1 MSFINECCSILRRSN
16 KDMLY
21 IYLDKDGLYYNYYDS
36 NNRIINRDR
45 LVNDK
50 NLDFTKYSFT
60 LDKKDNIYCIYS
72 DKYLQ
77 ILECKNGSTVF
88 TQKECITYNYKKFGL
103 VFPHIQYI
111 NDNTHVFYYAFNNNS
126 SNTCV
131 LFHHYKEDDYWV
143 ENKIDFVNHLV
154 LNDYIILWNKS
165 VPTIFYFNLVNGC
178 EEIFASRFN
187 LGTFAWSTPIQITNS
202 GENKIYLS
210 GIRDSINFYHLSFCE
225 NIKNGYSVKYINGY
239 LNDNKF
245 ELNNSSY
252 LSKPSTCMYPSIV
265 KNENK
270 LLISWVDFNKLF
282 TSSSENLGKSWDE
295 PHLDN
300 DSIEEKFSRCS
311 FYSNYKGDLSYN
323 VNEVFSTINDVG
335 ILGI

>member
-1 MSFINECCSILRRSN
+1 MQEWFNCVHS
-16 KDMLY
+16 
-21 IYLDKDGLYYNYYDS
+21 
-36 NNRIINRDR
+36 
-45 LVNDK
+45 
-50 NLDFTKYSFT
+50 
-60 LDKKDNIYCIYS
+60 
-72 DKYLQ
+72 
-77 ILECKNGSTVF
+77 
-88 TQKECITYNYKKFGL
+88 KECITYNYKKFGL

-131 LFHHYKEDDYWV
+131 LFHHYKENDYWV

-187 LGTFAWSTPIQITNS
+187 LGTFTWSTPIQITNS

-210 GIRDSINFYHLSFCE
+210 GIRDSINFYHISFCE

-252 LSKPSTCMYPSIV
+252 LSKPSTCMYPSII